1 MRSRSFTLN
10 IFRRVTAG
18 MSHKWA
24 LLAVLCVGTAR
35 ACPSTCYS
43 MTCDD
48 WTEKSCAE
56 LEGWGC
62 DCADCDCSSAGG
74 GGADDKSWSDD
85 KDASW
90 APAPT
95 MAFTGAWTDESLE
108 HEGVTRAYR
117 LYVPAGAAAT
127 GLMIFLHGLGGSDA
141 VRHAYEVAT
150 SADRYGFVGVV
161 PTGSPMAANES
172 AFEWNIDDAAGTN
185 EVEFVHA
192 VVRAVRA
199 ARPSLADAPTIAL
212 GFSNGAGLAALL
224 GCHDSTGLWVAH
236 VAVHYADSSDFPSTC
251 EAASTPDAEWSAV
264 GDLDYFI
271 KNLTPDPVAGVL
283 AQFEQSRDELDCA
296 AEAATQTEGDGC
308 TCYEYASCGA
318 LGQLCVYSDTG
329 HEIRPSM
336 TPLAWCY
343 LTGAACDDSLS
354 VNSAE
359 AGRPLV
365 LVTAAATALL
375 AWVVGRLF

>member
-1 MRSRSFTLN
+1 MRRLLLPVTLC
-10 IFRRVTAG
+10 I
-18 MSHKWA
+18 S
-24 LLAVLCVGTAR
+24 AR

-48 WTEKSCAE
+48 WTAKSCAE

-62 DCADCDCSSAGG
+62 DCAGCECASAGSG
-74 GGADDKSWSDD
+74 SDD
-85 KDASW
+85 KDSDDKGASW
-90 APAPT
+90 VPAPT
-95 MAFTGAWTDESLE
+95 MAFTGAWTHESLE
-108 HEGVTRAYR
+108 HEGATRLYR
-117 LYVPAGAAAT
+117 VYVPARAEVA
-127 GLMIFLHGLGGSDA
+127 GLMIFLHGQGGSDA

-161 PTGSPMAANES
+161 PTGSPMTANES
-172 AFEWNIDDAAGTN
+172 AFEWNIDAPAGTN
-185 EVEFVHA
+185 EVAFIHA
-192 VVRAVRA
+192 VVREVRA
-199 ARPSLADAPTIAL
+199 ARPSLAGAPTIVL

-236 VAVHYADSSDFPSTC
+236 VAVHYANSSDFPSSC
-251 EAASTPDAEWSAV
+251 QAASTPDAEWSAV

-271 KNLTPDPVAGVL
+271 KTLTPTPVAGVL
-283 AQFEQSRDELDCA
+283 EQFEQTRDVLDCV
-296 AEAATQTEGDGC
+296 AEPATQTAGDGC

-365 LVTAAATALL
+365 LVTAAATTLL
-375 AWVVGRLF
+375 LPR

>member
-1 MRSRSFTLN
+1 
-10 IFRRVTAG
+10 
-18 MSHKWA
+18 
-24 LLAVLCVGTAR
+24 
-35 ACPSTCYS
+35 
-43 MTCDD
+43 
-48 WTEKSCAE
+48 
-56 LEGWGC
+56 
-62 DCADCDCSSAGG
+62 
-74 GGADDKSWSDD
+74 
-85 KDASW
+85 
-90 APAPT
+90 
-95 MAFTGAWTDESLE
+95 MA
-108 HEGVTRAYR
+108 RAYR

-172 AFEWNIDDAAGTN
+172 AFEWNIDDAAGAN

-271 KNLTPDPVAGVL
+271 KTPTPDPAGVL
-283 AQFEQSRDELDCA
+283 AQFEQSGSSTARR
-296 AEAATQTEGDGC
+296 
-308 TCYEYASCGA
+308 
-318 LGQLCVYSDTG
+318 
-329 HEIRPSM
+329 RPRRR
-336 TPLAWCY
+336 PRA
-343 LTGAACDDSLS
+343 TGARATST
-354 VNSAE
+354 
-359 AGRPLV
+359 R
-365 LVTAAATALL
+365 AAALSDSCASTPTRATRS
-375 AWVVGRLF
+375 GRA